1 MTQYS
6 GLREATDE
14 SESNMLGAT
23 AQLRMKLEKGQ
34 VIAAVYEHEH
44 KQGKRQLHCRDMPK
58 QSEVRATTPVL
69 LPQISPARNETRLIS
84 EVRYCQMARTR
95 A

>member
-34 VIAAVYEHEH
+34 VIAAVHEHEH

-58 QSEVRATTPVL
+58 QPEA
-69 LPQISPARNETRLIS
+69 
-84 EVRYCQMARTR
+84 
-95 A
+95 